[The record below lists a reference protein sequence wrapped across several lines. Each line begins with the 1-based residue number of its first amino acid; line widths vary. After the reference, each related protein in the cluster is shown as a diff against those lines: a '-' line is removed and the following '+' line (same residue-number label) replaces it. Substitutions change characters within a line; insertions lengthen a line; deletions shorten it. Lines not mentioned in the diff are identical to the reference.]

1 MKLSRPLEELK
12 KVRERYAHLKDIKF
26 ATLGQPTILIGGG
39 NQWLH
44 LRMDERRPPNGIN
57 APFGI
62 CTPFGWTCVEE
73 FTSPSNATNVCR
85 PDKPLLPIQKLC
97 YNIQES
103 PTEELLLRQV
113 EKLWETDSFPIVTPV
128 KPLEST
134 G

>member
-1 MKLSRPLEELK
+1 M
-12 KVRERYAHLKDIKF
+12 
-26 ATLGQPTILIGGG
+26 IGGG

-62 CTPFGWTCVEE
+62 RTPFGWTCVGEL
-73 FTSPSNATNVCR
+73 TSPSNSTTVCR
-85 PDKPLLPIQKLC
+85 WRDKPLLHIQKFC

-103 PTEELLLRQV
+103 PTEQLLLRQV
-113 EKLWETDSFPIVTPV
+113 DKLWKTDSFPIVTPV

-134 G
+134 EDQLARSKLNESIKFDGARYEVGFSWISTR